1 MAPPSSRARWS
12 ACTAGLDGRRKAP
25 ARAPLARSPIS
36 VHTARLCAGRSAQP
50 PRDLRDAQPY
60 GPGFVRCLP
69 KASSRASPPLACT
82 PPQKTSNQAH
92 THTIPSVQYPWALP
106 EGRRKKGRFFEGRAS
121 QGCEGRR
128 KREGGCS
135 SRGRPSV
142 FFSEGFGQIPPQRFF
157 WFSGRRGECTRRPTK
172 RPVQGAVTVSRCA
185 ARRVRCSSARPSF
198 SSLFLQRAMPPPLAR
213 SCSAIHAWFARQV
226 CHTAHPRPF

>member
-1 MAPPSSRARWS
+1 MVRLAGYFHCPLA
-12 ACTAGLDGRRKAP
+12 TAGVHPPKKQVTKPTPTQSLPYSTLGPSRKGAERRGGFLKEGQVRGVRGDGKGRGD
-25 ARAPLARSPIS
+25 ARQGDAPLS
-36 VHTARLCAGRSAQP
+36 
-50 PRDLRDAQPY
+50 
-60 GPGFVRCLP
+60 FF
-69 KASSRASPPLACT
+69 
-82 PPQKTSNQAH
+82 PQ
-92 THTIPSVQYPWALP
+92 
-106 EGRRKKGRFFEGRAS
+106 
-121 QGCEGRR
+121 
-128 KREGGCS
+128 
-135 SRGRPSV
+135 
-142 FFSEGFGQIPPQRFF
+142 GFGQIPPQRFF